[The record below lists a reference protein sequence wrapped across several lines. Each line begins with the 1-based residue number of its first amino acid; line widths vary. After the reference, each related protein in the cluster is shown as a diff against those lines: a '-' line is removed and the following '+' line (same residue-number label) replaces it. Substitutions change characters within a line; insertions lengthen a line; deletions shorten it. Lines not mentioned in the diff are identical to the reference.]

1 MVVVAVAA
9 AAGGTVEG
17 KGTPG
22 AWDEEGGDETEDG
35 RGAMGEGRGGVAGGG
50 GGVGQAILMGVWV
63 CGMVTGDGAGNM
75 GGPLGDGEGGF
86 WVRGDG
92 AAMGMS
98 GLGPAAFPGG
108 LLIMTGGEGGSGVKL
123 HADHTTDLGGG
134 GGVGVG
140 TGAGG
145 GAWGK
150 ACCCRLG
157 TVA

>member
-1 MVVVAVAA
+1 MAA
-9 AAGGTVEG
+9 AAVAGGAVEG
-17 KGTPG
+17 EGKPG
-22 AWDEEGGDETEDG
+22 GWDEEGGDETEEKDG
-35 RGAMGEGRGGVAGGG
+35 WGTVGKGRGGVAGGG
-50 GGVGQAILMGVWV
+50 GGVGQVVPTGVWL
-63 CGMVTGDGAGNM
+63 CGMVTGDGAGNI

-98 GLGPAAFPGG
+98 GRGPAAFPGG
-108 LLIMTGGEGGSGVKL
+108 LLIMTGGEGGRGVKL

-134 GGVGVG
+134 GGVEVG
-140 TGAGG
+140 AGAGG